1 MQRCIRFSGQT
12 VWVEE
17 TSVLEYNKMLVNSGR
32 KEERPMNEYRGKH
45 APSQPW
51 PVASTAVVRS
61 GKGRHRRKN
70 RRKRFRVFLLILLL
84 LAVIAYPFLEARIL
98 LTDKVALAMDD
109 LPADANH
116 LRVVFLSDIHWGF
129 WYSNADLEGL
139 ISRINNLR
147 PDLVLFGGDYAT
159 DNESAIRFFQQMKK
173 MNRIHARYGIYGV
186 LSETDRG
193 ESNYEQSQ
201 LMDAMSDAD
210 VIPLVNNTHSI
221 NIGSGR
227 IIIAGAYTPSKGN
240 PEIKSLVSSLSASD
254 FVIFLAHDPSLI
266 TAAQQTS
273 NASGELGWMDLGLF
287 GHTHGG
293 QMAFFSDLL
302 DIAPNVPDRYRSG
315 WLTENRGTLLISH
328 GIGTSVV
335 PCRLFCFP
343 QIHCIELTTN

>member
-1 MQRCIRFSGQT
+1 
-12 VWVEE
+12 
-17 TSVLEYNKMLVNSGR
+17 
-32 KEERPMNEYRGKH
+32 MNEYRGKH

-51 PVASTAVVRS
+51 PVASTAVVQS
-61 GKGRHRRKN
+61 GKGRHRKKN
-70 RRKRFRVFLLILLL
+70 KRKRLRVFLLVLLL
-84 LAVIAYPFLEARIL
+84 LGIIAYPFLEARLL
-98 LTDKVALAMDD
+98 LTDKTSLAMDD

-116 LRVVFLSDIHWGF
+116 LHVVFLSDIHWGF
-129 WYSNADLEGL
+129 WYSNAELEAL

-159 DNESAIRFFQQMKK
+159 DNASAIRFFQQMKK

-186 LSETDRG
+186 LGESDRG

-201 LMDAMSDAD
+201 LLDAMTNAD
-210 VIPLVNNTHSI
+210 VIPLVNKTVSI
-221 NIGSGR
+221 NIGTGR
-227 IIIAGAYTPSKGN
+227 IYIAGADKPSKGT
-240 PEIKSLVSSLSASD
+240 PDIKALVSNLSTSD

-273 NASGELGWMDLGLF
+273 TSSGALGWMDLGLF

-302 DIAPNVPDRYRSG
+302 DIAPDVPDRYRSG
-315 WLTENRGTLLISH
+315 WLTENRGTLLISR
-328 GIGTSVV
+328 GIGTSVI
-335 PCRLFCFP
+335 PCRLFCYP